1 MSSST
6 SLVASFARRVGTAVR
21 PDVTVSPPPRGVHV
35 DWNVP
40 VRLRDGVT
48 LRLNVFRPESDGRFP
63 VVMSAH
69 PYDKDKIPARTRSG
83 RGINFQYRLFPQP
96 RPVRLSAW
104 TGWEAPDPAFWVPRG
119 YAVVN
124 ADLRGGGASEGTA
137 ALFSDQEAED
147 YYELIEW
154 AGGQPWSS
162 GRVGLAG
169 VSYLAISQYKVA
181 ALRPPHLAAI
191 CPWEGFTDLYRD
203 FARPGGVLESG
214 FSSIWSTLTRKK
226 ARVAGNLRR
235 ELARRPER
243 DEWYAALT
251 PRLEQIEVPMLV
263 CGSFS
268 DHSLQTRGSFEAFR
282 RAGSARKWLYTHRD
296 GKWSHFYGATAS
308 STQADFFDHLLKE
321 QDNGWDTRAPVR
333 LAVHEA
339 GPDPAEIRDEQAWPP
354 PDLDWTCLHL
364 DLEHAVL
371 SAHPP
376 AARSSASFAT
386 RRRGP
391 GVALTWTVPHDL
403 DVIGPL
409 ALRLFVETRGCD
421 DVHLFVG
428 VRKLRGEAEIGF
440 EGSLGFAADLVTSGW
455 QRAAFRDLDASLSTP
470 TQPVHT
476 FTAPRPLSAGEIVP
490 VDIELRPQATRFRR
504 GELLRLD
511 IRGTWLHPRNPVT
524 GQPPF
529 RYAASPKGTCILH
542 AGGEHA
548 ARLLLGL
555 RPLQCVLPPS
565 PKLGPNV

>member
-1 MSSST
+1 
-6 SLVASFARRVGTAVR
+6 
-21 PDVTVSPPPRGVHV
+21 
-35 DWNVP
+35 
-40 VRLRDGVT
+40 
-48 LRLNVFRPESDGRFP
+48 
-63 VVMSAH
+63 
-69 PYDKDKIPARTRSG
+69 
-83 RGINFQYRLFPQP
+83 
-96 RPVRLSAW
+96 LSAW

-243 DEWYAALT
+243 DEWYAVLT

-282 RAGSARKWLYTHRD
+282 R
-296 GKWSHFYGATAS
+296 
-308 STQADFFDHLLKE
+308 
-321 QDNGWDTRAPVR
+321 
-333 LAVHEA
+333 
-339 GPDPAEIRDEQAWPP
+339 
-354 PDLDWTCLHL
+354 
-364 DLEHAVL
+364 
-371 SAHPP
+371 
-376 AARSSASFAT
+376 
-386 RRRGP
+386 
-391 GVALTWTVPHDL
+391 
-403 DVIGPL
+403 
-409 ALRLFVETRGCD
+409 
-421 DVHLFVG
+421 
-428 VRKLRGEAEIGF
+428 
-440 EGSLGFAADLVTSGW
+440 
-455 QRAAFRDLDASLSTP
+455 
-470 TQPVHT
+470 
-476 FTAPRPLSAGEIVP
+476 
-490 VDIELRPQATRFRR
+490 

-511 IRGTWLHPRNPVT
+511 IRGTWQHPRNPVT

-542 AGGEHA
+542 GGGEHA

-565 PKLGPNV
+565 PTLGPNA